1 MKYFL
6 VFVLLFIIEIFYLK
20 LAKNKN
26 ISDVPNHRSAHTKIT
41 LRGGGIII
49 LFAILIF
56 NLLFSAEGTTIY
68 FAISAF
74 LVGAI
79 SFLDDIL
86 VISSRTRVSI
96 HIIAFS
102 LIFYS
107 FGLFTSID
115 LLALFSL
122 FILYFLSL
130 GMLNIYNFMDGI
142 NGITFLNAL
151 ISYTTLLFINIYLY
165 EFTNSDLLIVLILSI
180 LVFGYF
186 NFRKKAIC
194 FAGDV
199 GSITIGFSL
208 IYFSLNYYLQTSNIL
223 IFLIFTVYT
232 VEGGF
237 TIFERVFRKENIF
250 EAHKRHLYQLL
261 TNDLNI
267 SHLLISFGYFIL
279 QLIIGLIMLYG
290 IKTKFNP
297 TLLFILLF
305 CFSSVIYILIKY
317 IVLKRLKISS

>member
-1 MKYFL
+1 MDK
-6 VFVLLFIIEIFYLK
+6 
-20 LAKNKN
+20 
-26 ISDVPNHRSAHTKIT
+26 SA
-41 LRGGGIII
+41 L
-49 LFAILIF
+49 
-56 NLLFSAEGTTIY
+56 S
-68 FAISAF
+68 
-74 LVGAI
+74 
-79 SFLDDIL
+79 
-86 VISSRTRVSI
+86 
-96 HIIAFS
+96 
-102 LIFYS
+102 
-107 FGLFTSID
+107 SID

-223 IFLIFTVYT
+223 IFF
-232 VEGGF
+232 G
-237 TIFERVFRKENIF
+237 
-250 EAHKRHLYQLL
+250 
-261 TNDLNI
+261 
-267 SHLLISFGYFIL
+267 SF
-279 QLIIGLIMLYG
+279 
-290 IKTKFNP
+290 P
-297 TLLFILLF
+297 FILLSLLSVLTF
-305 CFSSVIYILIKY
+305 DSFLSYNLDYLASLYALVIACFICGSYWGIFLNNQKIK
-317 IVLKRLKISS
+317 INLFIFSLCC